1 MRRLDFSLTNPSMMF
16 RWSRAR
22 DREEPGAGPRVVRGA
37 GESGQQQDEVW
48 RPPAG
53 RGRAQPGVRPPQ
65 RRRLHA
71 EADQHQGRP
80 RGRQLDGDGALNIPR
95 RESFTFSGLVS
106 QQQNSSFLRNLQ

>member
-37 GESGQQQDEVW
+37 GESGQQQDEVR
-48 RPPAG
+48 RPSAG
-53 RGRAQPGVRPPQ
+53 RGRTQPGVRPPQ

-95 RESFTFSGLVS
+95 REPRQSTTKFIFS
-106 QQQNSSFLRNLQ
+106 